1 MIFDVFECIQYQ
13 PLPIWTNLSSDNDT
27 EGQGRHCAE
36 YNGEKIASVWNMFS
50 KLDKSSDQWLLCSYK
65 GIFLNVLLE
74 FGKYI
79 TPAIP
84 PCALKLQN
92 LVIQFKLQPLTLIA
106 WGKLRSNSKATSTE
120 FFKTVNKHF

>member
-1 MIFDVFECIQYQ
+1 MYF
-13 PLPIWTNLSSDNDT
+13 WNL
-27 EGQGRHCAE
+27 
-36 YNGEKIASVWNMFS
+36 EKN
-50 KLDKSSDQWLLCSYK
+50 
-65 GIFLNVLLE
+65 
-74 FGKYI
+74 I